1 MPDGA
6 VSREAVVMIT
16 TEEAE
21 ELSLTEQELAAV
33 IAAPRVRLRSTRPG
47 PRVLMQYPP
56 IADEDAHTIYA
67 GTPTDLRIVFEES
80 MAPVDMSTLRVRA
93 RARTSSQ
100 NSRPDVLQVWL
111 ARLSGIGGVAR
122 ATSGISRLR
131 ARRRCGADG
140 MREWEVA
147 LARTLSI
154 VVSAT
159 VVLVGCQSQQVGAPP
174 TPGEAGARDA
184 VLLITTEE
192 AEELSLTE
200 QELAA
205 LIAVPRIRLR
215 STRPG
220 PRVVLQFPPIVD
232 EDARTIYAGTP
243 TDLRIVFEESL
254 APVDMST
261 LQVKARKGVLSKS
274 ITKRVQ
280 PFIEG
285 TTIAA
290 EEVEFPKGRFRIEVS
305 IADAEGTRT
314 VEEYRLIVADTK

>member
-1 MPDGA
+1 LEM
-6 VSREAVVMIT
+6 RCWRF
-16 TEEAE
+16 
-21 ELSLTEQELAAV
+21 L
-33 IAAPRVRLRSTRPG
+33 
-47 PRVLMQYPP
+47 
-56 IADEDAHTIYA
+56 
-67 GTPTDLRIVFEES
+67 
-80 MAPVDMSTLRVRA
+80 RA

-131 ARRRCGADG
+131 ASRRCGADG